1 MKDEESQWAFMV
13 VAWVLSGL
21 IVFSMLVMCVLL
33 LRGLLGWP
41 WENNGI
47 GGSNGIG
54 RSRGTAGG
62 DCGGGDGGG
71 GGGCGGD

>member
-1 MKDEESQWAFMV
+1 MKDEETLRALIV
-13 VAWVLSGL
+13 VNWVICL
-21 IVFSMLVMCVLL
+21 IVFSMLVMCVNL

-41 WENNGI
+41 WENNSI

-54 RSRGTAGG
+54 GSGGTAGG

-71 GGGCGGD
+71 GGGCGGE